1 MRERDG
7 PTRGKGRRR
16 RSWRLPPPGW
26 RRAVAVRRAAAGLL
40 VALAVVFLAVPR
52 VAPAGT
58 PVLVAARD
66 LTPGVA
72 LGPADVA
79 VRTLPPG
86 LVPAGALGEPA
97 AVAGRQVVG
106 GVRAGEAITDVRLL
120 GTVAAVAAAGVPDA
134 AGVPVR
140 LADAGVAALL
150 TPGVR
155 VDLVAAGGGAPG
167 RVGAADVTTAGADGA
182 GDGAG
187 GAAPSVLAPGAVV
200 LAVLPAPERTAGSAG
215 SAPVVVVALPAAL
228 AARVATVSLREE
240 VTVTLR

>member
-1 MRERDG
+1 MA
-7 PTRGKGRRR
+7 
-16 RSWRLPPPGW
+16 L
-26 RRAVAVRRAAAGLL
+26 RRAAAGLL
-40 VALAVVFLAVPR
+40 VVLALGLLAAPS

-66 LTPGVA
+66 LAPGVA

-79 VRTLPPG
+79 VRLLPG
-86 LVPAGALGEPA
+86 ELVPAGAFAEPG

-106 GVRAGEAITDVRLL
+106 GVRAGEALTDVRLL
-120 GTVAAVAAAGVPDA
+120 GPVAAVAAAGVPDA

-150 TPGVR
+150 TPGTR
-155 VDLVAAGGGAPG
+155 VDLVAAGAEDA
-167 RVGAADVTTAGADGA
+167 GAAGAAGAVPADPA
-182 GDGAG
+182 DPAL
-187 GAAPSVLAPGAVV
+187 LAPGAVV
-200 LAVLPAPERTAGSAG
+200 LAVLPAPERTAGSA
-215 SAPVVVVALPAAL
+215 PVVVVALPSAL

>member
-7 PTRGKGRRR
+7 PATERRR
-16 RSWRLPPPGW
+16 RRRPRLPPPGW
-26 RRAVAVRRAAAGLL
+26 RRTVALRRAAAGLL
-40 VALAVVFLAVPR
+40 AVLAVAFLAAPG

-66 LTPGVA
+66 LGPGVA

-79 VRTLPPG
+79 VRTLPPD
-86 LVPAGALGEPA
+86 LVPLGALGEPA
-97 AVAGRQVVG
+97 VVAGRQVVG
-106 GVRAGEAITDVRLL
+106 GVRAGEPLTDVRLL
-120 GTVAAVAAAGVPDA
+120 GPVAAVAAAGVPDA

-150 TPGVR
+150 TPGTR
-155 VDLVAAGGGAPG
+155 VDLVAAGGTGSEGLGASRAPPE
-167 RVGAADVTTAGADGA
+167 AGEPA
-182 GDGAG
+182 
-187 GAAPSVLAPGAVV
+187 VLAPGAVV
-200 LAVLPAPERTAGSAG
+200 LAVLPAPQRTAGA
-215 SAPVVVVALPAAL
+215 APVVVVALPAEL

>member
-1 MRERDG
+1 MALR
-7 PTRGKGRRR
+7 RG
-16 RSWRLPPPGW
+16 
-26 RRAVAVRRAAAGLL
+26 AAGLL
-40 VALAVVFLAVPR
+40 LVLALGLLAAPS

-66 LTPGVA
+66 LAPGVA

-79 VRTLPPG
+79 VRLLPG
-86 LVPAGALGEPA
+86 ELVPAGAFAEPG

-106 GVRAGEAITDVRLL
+106 GVRAGEALTDVRLL
-120 GTVAAVAAAGVPDA
+120 GPVAAVAAAGVPDA

-150 TPGVR
+150 TPGTR
-155 VDLVAAGGGAPG
+155 VDLVAAGAG
-167 RVGAADVTTAGADGA
+167 DAGAVPADPA
-182 GDGAG
+182 DPAL
-187 GAAPSVLAPGAVV
+187 LAPGAVV
-200 LAVLPAPERTAGSAG
+200 LAVLPAPERTAG

>member
-1 MRERDG
+1 MA
-7 PTRGKGRRR
+7 
-16 RSWRLPPPGW
+16 L
-26 RRAVAVRRAAAGLL
+26 RRAAAGLL
-40 VALAVVFLAVPR
+40 VVLALGLLAAPS

-66 LTPGVA
+66 LAPGVA

-79 VRTLPPG
+79 VRLLPG
-86 LVPAGALGEPA
+86 ELVPAGAFAEPG

-106 GVRAGEAITDVRLL
+106 GVRAGEALTDVRLL
-120 GTVAAVAAAGVPDA
+120 GPVAAIAAAGVPDA

-150 TPGVR
+150 TPGTR
-155 VDLVAAGGGAPG
+155 VDLVAAG
-167 RVGAADVTTAGADGA
+167 ADDAGAVPTDPA
-182 GDGAG
+182 DPAL
-187 GAAPSVLAPGAVV
+187 LAPGAVV
-200 LAVLPAPERTAGSAG
+200 LAVLPAPERTAG

>member
-1 MRERDG
+1 
-7 PTRGKGRRR
+7 
-16 RSWRLPPPGW
+16 
-26 RRAVAVRRAAAGLL
+26 VALRRAAAGLL
-40 VALAVVFLAVPR
+40 VVLALGLLAAPS

-66 LTPGVA
+66 LAPGVA

-79 VRTLPPG
+79 VRLLPG
-86 LVPAGALGEPA
+86 ELVPAGAFAEPG

-106 GVRAGEAITDVRLL
+106 GVRAGEALTDVRLL
-120 GTVAAVAAAGVPDA
+120 GPVAAVAAAGVPDA

-150 TPGVR
+150 TPGTR
-155 VDLVAAGGGAPG
+155 VDLVAAGADDAGA
-167 RVGAADVTTAGADGA
+167 VAADPAL
-182 GDGAG
+182 
-187 GAAPSVLAPGAVV
+187 LAPGAVV
-200 LAVLPAPERTAGSAG
+200 LAVLPAPERTAGSA
-215 SAPVVVVALPAAL
+215 PVVVVALPSAL

>member
-1 MRERDG
+1 
-7 PTRGKGRRR
+7 
-16 RSWRLPPPGW
+16 
-26 RRAVAVRRAAAGLL
+26 VALRRAAAGLL
-40 VALAVVFLAVPR
+40 VVLALGLLAAPS

-66 LTPGVA
+66 LAPGVA

-79 VRTLPPG
+79 VRLLPG
-86 LVPAGALGEPA
+86 ELVPAGAFAEPG

-106 GVRAGEAITDVRLL
+106 GVRAGEALTDVRLL
-120 GTVAAVAAAGVPDA
+120 GPVAAVAAAGVPDA

-150 TPGVR
+150 TPGTR
-155 VDLVAAGGGAPG
+155 VDLVAAGAEDAGA
-167 RVGAADVTTAGADGA
+167 VAADPAL
-182 GDGAG
+182 
-187 GAAPSVLAPGAVV
+187 LAPGAVV
-200 LAVLPAPERTAGSAG
+200 LAVLPAPERTAGSA
-215 SAPVVVVALPAAL
+215 PVVVVALPSAL

>member
-1 MRERDG
+1 MA
-7 PTRGKGRRR
+7 
-16 RSWRLPPPGW
+16 L
-26 RRAVAVRRAAAGLL
+26 RRAAAGLL
-40 VALAVVFLAVPR
+40 VVLALGLLAAPS

-66 LTPGVA
+66 LAPGVA

-79 VRTLPPG
+79 VRLLPG
-86 LVPAGALGEPA
+86 ELVPAGAFAEPG

-106 GVRAGEAITDVRLL
+106 GVRAGEALTDVRLL
-120 GTVAAVAAAGVPDA
+120 GPVAAVAAAGVPDA

-150 TPGVR
+150 TPGTR
-155 VDLVAAGGGAPG
+155 VDLVAAGADDAGA
-167 RVGAADVTTAGADGA
+167 VAADPA
-182 GDGAG
+182 
-187 GAAPSVLAPGAVV
+187 VLAPGAVV
-200 LAVLPAPERTAGSAG
+200 LAVLPAPERTAGSA
-215 SAPVVVVALPAAL
+215 PVVVVALPSAL

>member
-1 MRERDG
+1 MA
-7 PTRGKGRRR
+7 
-16 RSWRLPPPGW
+16 L
-26 RRAVAVRRAAAGLL
+26 RRAAAGLL
-40 VALAVVFLAVPR
+40 VLLALGLLAAPS

-66 LTPGVA
+66 LAPGVA

-79 VRTLPPG
+79 VRLLPG
-86 LVPAGALGEPA
+86 ELVPAGAFAESG

-106 GVRAGEAITDVRLL
+106 GVRAGEALTDVRLL
-120 GTVAAVAAAGVPDA
+120 GPVAAVAAAGVPDA

-150 TPGVR
+150 TPGTR
-155 VDLVAAGGGAPG
+155 VDLVAAGADDAGA
-167 RVGAADVTTAGADGA
+167 VAADPAL
-182 GDGAG
+182 
-187 GAAPSVLAPGAVV
+187 LAPGAVV
-200 LAVLPAPERTAGSAG
+200 LAVLPAPERTAGSA
-215 SAPVVVVALPAAL
+215 PVVVVALPSAL

>member
-1 MRERDG
+1 
-7 PTRGKGRRR
+7 
-16 RSWRLPPPGW
+16 
-26 RRAVAVRRAAAGLL
+26 VALRRAAAGLL
-40 VALAVVFLAVPR
+40 VVLALGLLAAPS

-66 LTPGVA
+66 LAPGVA

-79 VRTLPPG
+79 VRLLPG
-86 LVPAGALGEPA
+86 ELVPAGAFAEPG
-97 AVAGRQVVG
+97 AVAGRQLVG
-106 GVRAGEAITDVRLL
+106 GVRAGEALTDVRLL
-120 GTVAAVAAAGVPDA
+120 GPVAAVAAAGVPDA

-150 TPGVR
+150 TPGTR
-155 VDLVAAGGGAPG
+155 VDLVAAGADDAGA
-167 RVGAADVTTAGADGA
+167 VAADPAL
-182 GDGAG
+182 
-187 GAAPSVLAPGAVV
+187 LAPGAVV
-200 LAVLPAPERTAGSAG
+200 LAVLPAPERTAG